1 MSHKPGTPVTPQD
14 YFELMQKMASPG
26 GHSFQSLFF
35 PPLDVKEI
43 EKKIMELKSV
53 EHWLQAN
60 LGMLQLSIQTL
71 EYQKALLTPAKDDG
85 RKSAGAANENAANP
99 AMWAWQMMN
108 QANEQFQA
116 AARQALE
123 SSASAM
129 PGGQATRTPSK
140 PKARASNRKPPV

>member
-43 EKKIMELKSV
+43 EKKIIELKSV

-60 LGMLQLSIQTL
+60 LGMLKLSIQTL
-71 EYQKALLTPAKDDG
+71 EYQKALLSPAKEDG
-85 RKSAGAANENAANP
+85 KKAAGAAGDNAANP
-99 AMWAWQMMN
+99 AIWAWQMMN
-108 QANEQFQA
+108 QATEQFQA
-116 AARQALE
+116 AAQQAMQ
-123 SSASAM
+123 SAS
-129 PGGQATRTPSK
+129 TPAAQPAQNAK
-140 PKARASNRKPPV
+140 PKARASSRKRSS

>member
-1 MSHKPGTPVTPQD
+1 MSHKSGTPVTPKD

-43 EKKIMELKSV
+43 EKKILELKSV

-71 EYQKALLTPAKDDG
+71 EYQKALLSP
-85 RKSAGAANENAANP
+85 SAEGQGKAAGQAGEKAANP

-108 QANEQFQA
+108 QATEQFQA
-116 AARQALE
+116 AAHQAMQSAASPAAP
-123 SSASAM
+123 SSS
-129 PGGQATRTPSK
+129 P
-140 PKARASNRKPPV
+140 PKARASSRRRSP

>member
-14 YFELMQKMASPG
+14 YFDLMQKMASPG

-43 EKKIMELKSV
+43 EKKMIELKSV
-53 EHWLQAN
+53 EHWLKAN

-71 EYQKALLTPAKDDG
+71 EYQKALLSPPKDAD
-85 RKSAGAANENAANP
+85 KKAAADASENAANP

-108 QANEQFQA
+108 QATEQFQA
-116 AARQALE
+116 AAQQAMK
-123 SSASAM
+123 SAATPSASPTGNA
-129 PGGQATRTPSK
+129 K
-140 PKARASNRKPPV
+140 PKARASSRRRTA